1 MLELY
6 GNMQERR
13 KSMHDWR
20 LPENVRRKYE
30 QAERFGLTEKL
41 EERGWGGLSP
51 PATPAESAAQCAHA
65 AARPITKESSKENEC
80 IQVLQRFTMN

>member
-41 EERGWGGLSP
+41 EERGWGGLS
-51 PATPAESAAQCAHA
+51 ARDAGRIGGAMRSRNRTAHH
-65 AARPITKESSKENEC
+65 KGK
-80 IQVLQRFTMN
+80 Q

>member
-6 GNMQERR
+6 DNMQERR

-41 EERGWGGLSP
+41 RERGWGGLS
-51 PATPAESAAQCAHA
+51 ARDAGRIGGAMRSRSRTAHH
-65 AARPITKESSKENEC
+65 KGK
-80 IQVLQRFTMN
+80 Q